1 MPDKALPRLPG
12 VLTLDGN
19 LVSLFEALGQER
31 EELLNKIPI
40 VVVQGG
46 PPFGDTK
53 QGLTGG

>member
-31 EELLNKIPI
+31 EELLNNTNRQNLRL
-40 VVVQGG
+40 V
-46 PPFGDTK
+46 
-53 QGLTGG
+53 